1 VDGIVLVSTED
12 AILKVK
18 DLAKEGISAG
28 ISAAANILAAERSAS
43 SGERTVTF
51 LCDDSSKYQSMLE
64 VKRST
69 ILSV

>member
-1 VDGIVLVSTED
+1 VLVSTED

-28 ISAAANILAAERSAS
+28 ISAAANVLAAERSTFP
-43 SGERTVTF
+43 GERTVTF

-64 VKRST
+64 VKRSAS
-69 ILSV
+69 LSV